1 MKLNRRE
8 FADRAGIGAA
18 SALISLSLAKAESPL
33 AKIPPMRSTFN
44 GVAVGANTYSL
55 PQLTLKDALRA
66 FAEIGFGIAELHP
79 RHVEPA
85 FGPLGRGARMGLP
98 TEQQTSPATAARQ
111 KLREWRLMVPLEQ
124 FEAIGTMF
132 KAQNIFLYAYN
143 MNYRDD
149 FTDDELE
156 RSFQM
161 TRALGCNVITAVG
174 SKQLF
179 KRLDPLAT
187 KYKTWVAIHNEGDS
201 IPTMADFEEVLK
213 SAGAYTQ
220 MTLDIGHFV
229 ASNSD
234 PVACLEKHHKEIVNL
249 HIKDRKKNGGA
260 NLPFGQGDTPIKDI
274 LGMDRD
280 RKYNIPVHV
289 EWEVAGA
296 DRVQKVK
303 DCFEYCKNTLLRA

>member
-8 FADRAGIGAA
+8 FADRAVMGAA
-18 SALISLSLAKAESPL
+18 SALISLSVAKAASPL
-33 AKIPPMRSTFN
+33 EKIPPTRSTFN
-44 GVAVGANTYSL
+44 GVALGGNTYSL
-55 PQLTLKDALRA
+55 PQLALEDALRA

-85 FGPLGRGARMGLP
+85 FGPLGRGA
-98 TEQQTSPATAARQ
+98 PAAARQ
-111 KLREWRLMVPLEQ
+111 KLREWRLTVPLEQ
-124 FEAIGTMF
+124 FEAIG
-132 KAQNIFLYAYN
+132 KAFQARNIFLYAYN
-143 MNYRDD
+143 MNYGDD
-149 FTDDELE
+149 FTDEELE

-161 TRALGCNVITAVG
+161 THALGCNVITAVG
-174 SKQLF
+174 SKRLF
-179 KRLDPLAT
+179 RRLDPLAT

-201 IPTMADFEEVLK
+201 IPTMVDFEEVLK
-213 SAGAYTQ
+213 GAGPYTQ

-260 NLPFGQGDTPIKDI
+260 NFPFGQGDTPIKDI
-274 LGMDRD
+274 LSMDRD

-289 EWEVAGA
+289 EWEVASA

>member
-8 FADRAGIGAA
+8 FADRAVLGAA
-18 SALISLSLAKAESPL
+18 SAVISLSAAKAESPL
-33 AKIPPMRSTFN
+33 AKIPRMRSTFN

-55 PQLTLKDALRA
+55 PQLALENALRV
-66 FAEIGFGIAELHP
+66 FAAIGFGMAELHP

-85 FGPLGRGARMGLP
+85 FGPSHA
-98 TEQQTSPATAARQ
+98 EARQ
-111 KLREWRLMVPLEQ
+111 KLREWRLTVPLEQ
-124 FEAIGTMF
+124 FEAIGKMF
-132 KAQNIFLYAYN
+132 KAQNLFLYAYN
-143 MNYRDD
+143 MNYGDD
-149 FTDDELE
+149 FTDEELD

-161 TRALGCNVITAVG
+161 THALGCNVITAVG
-174 SKQLF
+174 SKRLF
-179 KRLDPLAT
+179 RRLDPLAT
-187 KYKTWVAIHNEGDS
+187 KYKTWVAVHNEGDS

-213 SAGAYTQ
+213 GAGPYTQ

-274 LGMDRD
+274 LRMDRD
-280 RKYNIPVHV
+280 RKFDIPVHV
-289 EWEVAGA
+289 EWEVASD

-303 DCFEYCKNTLLRA
+303 DCFEYCKNTLLRV

>member
-8 FADRAGIGAA
+8 FADRVVLGAA
-18 SALISLSLAKAESPL
+18 SAHISLSAAQAEYPL
-33 AKIPPMRSTFN
+33 AKIPTMRSTFN
-44 GVAVGANTYSL
+44 GVALGVNTYSL
-55 PQLTLKDALRA
+55 PQLALKDALRA
-66 FAEIGFGIAELHP
+66 FAEIGFGMAELHP

-85 FGPLGRGARMGLP
+85 FGFPAEASP
-98 TEQQTSPATAARQ
+98 TLARQ
-111 KLREWRLMVPLEQ
+111 KLREWRLTVPLEH
-124 FEAIGTMF
+124 FEAIGKMF
-132 KAQNIFLYAYN
+132 QAQNLFLYAYN

-161 TRALGCNVITAVG
+161 THALGCNVITAVG

-179 KRLDPLAT
+179 RRLDPLAA

-201 IPTMADFEEVLK
+201 IPTMADFEDVLK
-213 SAGAYTQ
+213 VAGIYTR

-234 PVACLEKHHKEIVNL
+234 PVACLKKHHKQIVNL
-249 HIKDRKKNGGA
+249 HIKDRKKNGGP

-274 LGMDRD
+274 LSMDRD
-280 RKYNIPVHV
+280 RKYHIPVHV
-289 EWEVAGA
+289 EWEVASD
-296 DRVQKVK
+296 DRVQKVR
-303 DCFEYCKNTLLRA
+303 DCFEYCKNTLVRA

>member
-1 MKLNRRE
+1 M
-8 FADRAGIGAA
+8 GAA
-18 SALISLSLAKAESPL
+18 SALISLSAAKAESPL
-33 AKIPPMRSTFN
+33 ASIPPIRSTFN

-55 PQLTLKDALRA
+55 PQLALKDALRA
-66 FAEIGFGIAELHP
+66 FADIGFGIAELHP
-79 RHVEPA
+79 RHVEPV
-85 FGPLGRGARMGLP
+85 FTP
-98 TEQQTSPATAARQ
+98 SPAVAARQ
-111 KLREWRLMVPLEQ
+111 KLREWRLTVPLEQ
-124 FEAIGTMF
+124 FEAIGKTF

-161 TRALGCNVITAVG
+161 THALGCNVITAVG

-179 KRLDPLAT
+179 RRLDPLAT

-213 SAGAYTQ
+213 GAGPYTQ

-289 EWEVAGA
+289 EWEVASD

>member
-8 FADRAGIGAA
+8 FADRAVLGAA
-18 SALISLSLAKAESPL
+18 SALISLSAAKAESPL
-33 AKIPPMRSTFN
+33 AKILPMRSTFN
-44 GVAVGANTYSL
+44 GVALGANTYSL
-55 PQLTLKDALRA
+55 PQLTLADALRA
-66 FAEIGFGIAELHP
+66 IAEIGFGMAELHP

-85 FGPLGRGARMGLP
+85 YGFPR
-98 TEQQTSPATAARQ
+98 ETSPTVARQ
-111 KLREWRLMVPLEQ
+111 KLREWRLTVPLEQ
-124 FEAIGTMF
+124 FEAIGKTF
-132 KAQNIFLYAYN
+132 KAQNLFLYAYN

-161 TRALGCNVITAVG
+161 THALGCNVITAVG

-179 KRLDPLAT
+179 GRLDPLAT

-201 IPTMADFEEVLK
+201 IPTMADFEDVLK
-213 SAGAYTQ
+213 GAGPYTR

-234 PVACLEKHHKEIVNL
+234 PQACLKKHHKEIVNL
-249 HIKDRKKNGGA
+249 HIKDRKKNGGP

-274 LGMDRD
+274 LSMDRD

-289 EWEVAGA
+289 EWEVASD

-303 DCFEYCKNTLLRA
+303 DCFEYCKNALLRA

>member
-1 MKLNRRE
+1 M
-8 FADRAGIGAA
+8 GAA
-18 SALISLSLAKAESPL
+18 SALISLSAAKAESPL
-33 AKIPPMRSTFN
+33 ANIPPIRSTFN

-55 PQLTLKDALRA
+55 PQLALKDALRA
-66 FAEIGFGIAELHP
+66 FADIGFGIAELHP
-79 RHVEPA
+79 RHVEPV
-85 FGPLGRGARMGLP
+85 FSP
-98 TEQQTSPATAARQ
+98 SPAVAARQ
-111 KLREWRLMVPLEQ
+111 KLREWRLTVPLEQ
-124 FEAIGTMF
+124 FEAIAKTF
-132 KAQNIFLYAYN
+132 QTQNIFLYAYN

-161 TRALGCNVITAVG
+161 THALGCNVITAVG

-179 KRLDPLAT
+179 RRLDPLAT
-187 KYKTWVAIHNEGDS
+187 KHKTWVAIHNEGDS

-213 SAGAYTQ
+213 GAGPYTQ

-260 NLPFGQGDTPIKDI
+260 NLPFGQGDTPIKEI

-289 EWEVAGA
+289 EWEVASD

>member
-8 FADRAGIGAA
+8 FADRAVMGAA
-18 SALISLSLAKAESPL
+18 SALISLSAAKAESPL
-33 AKIPPMRSTFN
+33 AKIPPVRSTFN
-44 GVAVGANTYSL
+44 GVALGANTYSL
-55 PQLTLKDALRA
+55 PQLLLKDAVRA
-66 FAEIGFGIAELHP
+66 FAENGFGIAELHP

-85 FGPLGRGARMGLP
+85 FGP
-98 TEQQTSPATAARQ
+98 PAQASAAAARQ
-111 KLREWRLMVPLEQ
+111 KLREWRLTVPLEQ
-124 FEAIGTMF
+124 FEAFGKTF
-132 KAQNIFLYAYN
+132 KAQNVFLYAYN

-161 TRALGCNVITAVG
+161 THALGCNVITAVG
-174 SKQLF
+174 SKRLF
-179 KRLDPLAT
+179 RRLDPLAT
-187 KYKTWVAIHNEGDS
+187 KYKTWVAIHNGGDS

-213 SAGAYTQ
+213 GAGPYTQ

-260 NLPFGQGDTPIKDI
+260 NLPFGHGDTPIKDI
-274 LGMDRD
+274 LRMDRD

-289 EWEVAGA
+289 EWEVASD

>member
-1 MKLNRRE
+1 MKLNRRQ
-8 FADRAGIGAA
+8 FANRAVMSAA
-18 SALISLSLAKAESPL
+18 SALTSFSAAKAESPL
-33 AKIPPMRSTFN
+33 AKIPSMRSTFN
-44 GVAVGANTYSL
+44 RVALGANTYSL
-55 PQLTLKDALRA
+55 PQLTLADALRA
-66 FAEIGFGIAELHP
+66 IAEIGFGMAELHP

-85 FGPLGRGARMGLP
+85 YGFPQEASP
-98 TEQQTSPATAARQ
+98 TVARQ
-111 KLREWRLMVPLEQ
+111 KLREWRLTVPLEQ
-124 FEAIGTMF
+124 FEAIGKMF
-132 KAQNIFLYAYN
+132 QAQNLFLYAYN

-161 TRALGCNVITAVG
+161 THALGCNVLTAVG

-179 KRLDPLAT
+179 GRLDPLAT

-201 IPTMADFEEVLK
+201 IPTMADFEEVVK
-213 SAGAYTQ
+213 GAGPYTR

-234 PVACLEKHHKEIVNL
+234 PVACLKKHHKEIVNL
-249 HIKDRKKNGGA
+249 HIKDRKKNGGP
-260 NLPFGQGDTPIKDI
+260 NLPFGQGDTPIKEI

-289 EWEVAGA
+289 EWEVASD

>member
-1 MKLNRRE
+1 M
-8 FADRAGIGAA
+8 
-18 SALISLSLAKAESPL
+18 
-33 AKIPPMRSTFN
+33 
-44 GVAVGANTYSL
+44 GANTYSL
-55 PQLTLKDALRA
+55 PQLPLKDALRA
-66 FAEIGFGIAELHP
+66 FAEIGFGMAELHP

-85 FGPLGRGARMGLP
+85 FGPP
-98 TEQQTSPATAARQ
+98 QQASPAAARQ
-111 KLREWRLMVPLEQ
+111 KLREWRLTAPLEQ
-124 FEAIGTMF
+124 FEAIGKTF
-132 KAQNIFLYAYN
+132 KAQNLFLYAYN

-161 TRALGCNVITAVG
+161 THALGCNVITAVG
-174 SKQLF
+174 SKRLF
-179 KRLDPLAT
+179 RRLDPLAT

-213 SAGAYTQ
+213 GAGPYTQ

-260 NLPFGQGDTPIKDI
+260 NLPFGHGDTPIKDI
-274 LGMDRD
+274 LRMDRD

-289 EWEVAGA
+289 EWEVASD